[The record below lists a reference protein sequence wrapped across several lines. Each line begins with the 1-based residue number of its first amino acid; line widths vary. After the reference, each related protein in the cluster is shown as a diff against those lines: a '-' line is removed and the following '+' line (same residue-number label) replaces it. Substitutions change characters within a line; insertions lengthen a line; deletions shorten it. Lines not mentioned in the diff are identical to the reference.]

1 MYETV
6 VTSKAPSG
14 VWGFYGVLIKQTI
27 MKRLSLLSIALLI
40 AGLSFGQTLKI
51 QSGVSISTI
60 DMQTSGSSTN
70 LTKEN
75 KRLVAYS
82 FFVGMDYLQHKNFNL
97 SSNIGV
103 LRKGGQSMLYTN
115 WGYGEGISASLDY
128 LSLNTTC
135 DFQFPIEDKITPFIS
150 FGPRVDVLLNPI
162 SEYNS
167 LNYGLLFGGGLKY
180 DINKKLQLGLRAD
193 YYLNFKDISKTGQ
206 ARTVSDKTFTTNLV
220 LGYRL

>member
-1 MYETV
+1 
-6 VTSKAPSG
+6 
-14 VWGFYGVLIKQTI
+14 
-27 MKRLSLLSIALLI
+27 MKRSQLLSIALLI
-40 AGLSFGQTLKI
+40 SVLSFGQTLKI

-60 DMQTSGSSTN
+60 DMQTSGSTTG

-97 SSNIGV
+97 SSNIGM
-103 LRKGGQSMLYTN
+103 LRKGGQSMFYTN
-115 WGYGEGISASLDY
+115 WGYGQGIKATLDY
-128 LSLNTTC
+128 LSLNTTF
-135 DFQFPIEDKITPFIS
+135 DFQLPIEDKVIPFIS

-167 LNYGLLFGGGLKY
+167 FNYGLLLGGGLKY
-180 DINKKLQLGLRAD
+180 PLSDKLQLGLRAD
-193 YYLNFKDISKTGQ
+193 YYLNLRDISKTGQ
-206 ARTVSDKTFTTNLV
+206 TRTVSDKTFTTNLV

>member
-1 MYETV
+1 
-6 VTSKAPSG
+6 
-14 VWGFYGVLIKQTI
+14 
-27 MKRLSLLSIALLI
+27 MKRSQLLSIALLI
-40 AGLSFGQTLKI
+40 SVLSFGQTLKF

-60 DMQTSGSSTN
+60 DMQTSGSTTG

-97 SSNIGV
+97 SSNIGM
-103 LRKGGQSMLYTN
+103 LRKGGESMFYTN
-115 WGYGEGISASLDY
+115 WGYGQGIKATLDY

-135 DFQFPIEDKITPFIS
+135 DFQFPIEDKVIPFIS

-162 SEYNS
+162 SEYNKI
-167 LNYGLLFGGGLKY
+167 NYGLLLGGGLKY
-180 DINKKLQLGLRAD
+180 PLSDKLQLGLRAD
-193 YYLNFKDISKTGQ
+193 YYLNFRDISKTGQ
-206 ARTVSDKTFTTNLV
+206 TRTVSDKTFTTNLV

>member
-1 MYETV
+1 
-6 VTSKAPSG
+6 
-14 VWGFYGVLIKQTI
+14 
-27 MKRLSLLSIALLI
+27 MKRSKLLSIALLI
-40 AGLSFGQTLKI
+40 SVLSFGQTLKF
-51 QSGVSISTI
+51 QSGLSISTI
-60 DMQTSGSSTN
+60 DMQTSGSTTG

-97 SSNIGV
+97 SSNIGM
-103 LRKGGQSMLYTN
+103 LRKGGESMFYSN
-115 WGYGEGISASLDY
+115 WGYGQGIKATLDY

-135 DFQFPIEDKITPFIS
+135 DFQFPIEDKVIPFIS

-167 LNYGLLFGGGLKY
+167 FNYGLLLGGGLKY
-180 DINKKLQLGLRAD
+180 PLSDKLQLGLRAD
-193 YYLNFKDISKTGQ
+193 YYLNFRDISKTGQ
-206 ARTVSDKTFTTNLV
+206 TRTVSDKTFTTNLV

>member
-1 MYETV
+1 
-6 VTSKAPSG
+6 
-14 VWGFYGVLIKQTI
+14 
-27 MKRLSLLSIALLI
+27 MKRSKLLSIALLI
-40 AGLSFGQTLKI
+40 SVLSFGQTLKI

-60 DMQTSGSSTN
+60 DMQTSGSSTG

-97 SSNIGV
+97 SSNIGM
-103 LRKGGQSMLYTN
+103 LRKGGESMFYTN
-115 WGYGEGISASLDY
+115 WGYGQGIKATLDY

-135 DFQFPIEDKITPFIS
+135 DFQFPIEDKVIPFIS

-167 LNYGLLFGGGLKY
+167 FNYGLLLGGGLKY
-180 DINKKLQLGLRAD
+180 PLSDKLQLGLRAD
-193 YYLNFKDISKTGQ
+193 YYLNFRDISKTGQ
-206 ARTVSDKTFTTNLV
+206 TRTVSDKTFTTNLV

>member
-1 MYETV
+1 
-6 VTSKAPSG
+6 
-14 VWGFYGVLIKQTI
+14 
-27 MKRLSLLSIALLI
+27 MKRSQLLSIALLVTV
-40 AGLSFGQTLKI
+40 LSFGQTLKI

-60 DMQTSGSSTN
+60 DMQTSGSSTG
-70 LTKEN
+70 LTKDN
-75 KRLVAYS
+75 KRLVGYS

-97 SSNIGV
+97 SSNIGM
-103 LRKGGQSMLYTN
+103 LRKGGESMFYTN
-115 WGYGEGISASLDY
+115 WGYGQGIKATLDY

-167 LNYGLLFGGGLKY
+167 FNYGLLLGGGLKY
-180 DINKKLQLGLRAD
+180 PLSDKLQLGLRAD
-193 YYLNFKDISKTGQ
+193 YYLNFTDISKTGQ
-206 ARTVSDKTFTTNLV
+206 TRTVSDKTFTTNLV

>member
-1 MYETV
+1 
-6 VTSKAPSG
+6 
-14 VWGFYGVLIKQTI
+14 
-27 MKRLSLLSIALLI
+27 MKRSKLLSIALLVTV
-40 AGLSFGQTLKI
+40 LSFGQTLKI

-60 DMQTSGSSTN
+60 DMQTSGSTTG
-70 LTKEN
+70 LTKDN

-97 SSNIGV
+97 SSNIGM
-103 LRKGGQSMLYTN
+103 LRKGGESMFYTN
-115 WGYGEGISASLDY
+115 WGYGQGIKATLDY

-135 DFQFPIEDKITPFIS
+135 DFQFTIEDKVIPFIS

-167 LNYGLLFGGGLKY
+167 FNYGLLLGGGLKY
-180 DINKKLQLGLRAD
+180 PLSDKLQLGLRAD
-193 YYLNFKDISKTGQ
+193 YYLNFRDISKTGQ
-206 ARTVSDKTFTTNLV
+206 TRTVSDKTFTTNLV

>member
-1 MYETV
+1 
-6 VTSKAPSG
+6 
-14 VWGFYGVLIKQTI
+14 
-27 MKRLSLLSIALLI
+27 MKRLALLSIALLI
-40 AGLSFGQTLKI
+40 TGVSFGQVLKI
-51 QSGVSISTI
+51 QSGISISTI
-60 DMQTSGSSTN
+60 DIQTSGSSDN
-70 LTKEN
+70 LTQEN
-75 KRLVAYS
+75 KRLVGYS

-97 SSNIGV
+97 SSNIGM

-115 WGYGEGISASLDY
+115 WGYGQGIKATLDY

-135 DFQFPIEDKITPFIS
+135 DFQFPIEDKVMPFIS

-162 SEYNS
+162 SEYNK
-167 LNYGLLFGGGLKY
+167 LNYGLLLGGGLKY

-206 ARTVSDKTFTTNLV
+206 TRTVSDKTFTTNLV